1 MIVIDYSA
9 IAIAAIFSQD
19 RPEEIQEGL
28 IRHMI
33 LNRIR
38 QYNLKFRDKYGRT
51 IIACDGGS
59 WRKTVYEQY
68 KSGRK
73 KSRDESPLDWGEFFR
88 LINLVRDELKEH
100 FPYPVICVEGAEA
113 DDVIAT
119 LVESTQEFGQDEK
132 VVIISADKDFLQLHR
147 YSNVDQFSPMKKDF
161 IKVDD
166 PYFYRFEHIC
176 KGDSSDG
183 VPNIL
188 SPDNTFIDGLRQ
200 KPMRAKKIQEWY
212 QSKDDL
218 ESVMDTETL
227 RNFQRNQRVIDL
239 DYIPEDITSAIKTEV
254 GKEAIKPKKDILN
267 YLISKRC
274 NMLVEAAS
282 DFQSK

>member
-212 QSKDDL
+212 QSKDAL